1 MQTRILAGLVL
12 AFLFLSLGPALAQ
25 GPSSAKSRPLNEIP
39 MYGNVEK
46 TPELKRVDEKV
57 FFVGNKSPSLCV
69 FKVNPADVRAGLYCR

>member
-1 MQTRILAGLVL
+1 
-12 AFLFLSLGPALAQ
+12 
-25 GPSSAKSRPLNEIP
+25 